1 MELKEL
7 LSKSLCLDLET
18 THGGKIFKIGAV
30 FQEHAF
36 EKQGRF
42 NLKEALTELDQFGA
56 DATYV
61 LGHNLLGHDLPLLE
75 VLSPQLTLLKK
86 PVIDTLYLSPLAFPE
101 NPYHRLVKDYKLVR
115 QSVNDPVA
123 DARIAASIFADQWEA
138 FEQLHQQNPRTLD
151 FYRFCFENSDGQSM
165 NWAGVCEVFKSLG
178 AQEIALEDSLKL
190 LNEVTNEKV
199 CKSALRTISK
209 QYIWDPVECST
220 LAYCVAWLRVS
231 GHNSV
236 LPPWVRHRFPG
247 TVPILR
253 QLRDVPCDDPT
264 CEYCRLNHDPVGQL
278 QRYFGF
284 SAFRPLPANADGSSL
299 QEAIVRHGMSDQA
312 QLAILPTGGG
322 KSLCFQLPALVRNFR
337 RGTLTIVISPLQALM
352 KDQVDNLVAK
362 TGTPYAAALYGMLTP
377 PERGQVLESVR
388 MGDVAILYVSPEQLR
403 NRSFKEVIS
412 QREIGCWVFDEAH
425 CLSKWGHDFRTDYLY
440 AARFIREFSKDQQTP
455 IPAITCFTATAKK
468 AVEEEIVDYFRRELG
483 QELRLFEGGVDRNN
497 LHFEV
502 QTISRA
508 EKMER
513 VYNLLSERLMSDG
526 SAVIYAATRKQ
537 TEAINDYLLKKNLS
551 SAAFHAGLKV
561 PIKKQIQEDFIAG
574 RIQVIV
580 ATNAFGMGIDK
591 DNVRLVIHAEIPGSL
606 ENYLQEAGRAG
617 RDQHDAECVLL
628 YDEHDIE
635 TQFKMGAMSE
645 LSLRDIWQILRGLR
659 LAKKN
664 RDGEIVI
671 TAGEILRSDIVDTS
685 FDQSDNQADTKVRT
699 AVAWLER
706 AGFVERNH
714 NSTGVFQGR
723 PVIRNMDEAR
733 EKISNLNLPVLTKRR
748 WMAVL
753 SALINANPD
762 EGLSADK
769 LAELPEFIDAPEQAG
784 EGDGRPRMAD
794 SQRILKTLNDMAE
807 AGLIKR
813 DLLLTAFVR
822 YKIANHSMLALEKV
836 CELETALLK
845 VLQEEEPDAEG
856 WLHLSPR
863 RVNQRLLDQ
872 GFASVPEFLLSI
884 LASLARDGKGLA
896 GQRGSLDLIYR
907 NAEHYLI
914 KLHRDWEALITISR
928 LRSDLAKTLLKAILG
943 KIPDAT
949 PPSADILVEFSLDDL
964 VAALKGD
971 LFLSGQV
978 KNELAA
984 IERALMFLH
993 EQKIIVLQQGLA
1005 VFRQAMTIRLLE
1017 TKRRYTKGDYSPLEH
1032 HYKERVFQV
1041 HVMNEYA
1048 RLGVEKIKQ
1057 ALGLV
1062 TAYFA
1067 MDKREFVQRFF
1078 AGQKEVLERA
1088 TSQDSYR
1095 RIVDNLGNPVQMA
1108 IVSAPVNEN
1117 MLVLA
1122 GPGSGKTRVVV
1133 HRCAYLLRV
1142 ARVPAS
1148 SVLILCFNRQA
1159 ASTLRHR
1166 LWELVGSDAIGVTVL
1181 TYHGLAMRLTG
1192 TSFADKLA
1200 QGGDDGVDFD
1210 ALIDQAIRLLKG
1222 EEELPGLVQDEL
1234 RDRLLAGY
1242 QHILV
1247 DEYQDIDQRQY
1258 DLVSAIAGRTLDDED
1273 AKLTIM
1279 AVGDDD
1285 QNIYTFRGAN
1295 VAFIRQFE
1303 KDYQARF
1310 HHLVE
1315 NFRSTANIIAAGNAH
1330 ISENRDRMKI
1340 THPIKINK
1348 GRERLVP
1355 GGDWTH
1361 LDAFTKGRVQILQ
1374 VPDRNAQAKAL
1385 AAQLEKLKKCNPAL
1399 LWADCAVL
1407 ARTHEELAIIRTA
1420 LEYVEIPVTY
1430 TRQDLSLPIGR
1441 VREIFQFVATL
1452 EPLRNDLKRASDLE
1466 ALLIDAAGV
1475 KSVSRNPWWN
1485 LLSICLQAWHEET
1498 GNSELPV
1505 KQAIDYLWEA
1515 LAEQKRDRHMG
1526 RGVFLSS
1533 VHYAK
1538 GTEFDHVFVAD
1549 GGWNEKK
1556 GEEEEE
1562 RRVYYVAMTRAKQTL
1577 TLFQREDERN
1587 PYCDILKRKVSGEQL
1602 VTFTPGEKN
1611 IPDAVLQRR
1620 YDIIG
1625 LKDVFLD
1632 YAGQM
1637 RASSPVHQLLELTMV
1652 GDLVQFKNAGERL
1665 EVCNPAGQ
1673 PIAVL
1678 SKSAKE
1684 KWTDAQGQIES
1695 IKVLAIVERRTDDS
1709 KNPDY
1714 KNLLQVESW
1723 EVPVLEVVWSV
1734 PTEMNRNSP
1743 C

>member
-1 MELKEL
+1 MKLNEL
-7 LSKSLCLDLET
+7 LAKSLYLDLET
-18 THGGKIFKIGAV
+18 THEGKIFKIGAV
-30 FQEHAF
+30 FQDHTF
-36 EKQGRF
+36 ERQGKF
-42 NLKEALTELDQFGA
+42 NLKEALSELDQFGA
-56 DATYV
+56 VATYV

-75 VLSPQLTLLKK
+75 TIAPQLDLLKK

-123 DARIAASIFADQWEA
+123 DARLAASIFADQWEA
-138 FEQLHQQNPRTLD
+138 FEKLRQHSPRVLD
-151 FYRFCFENSDGQSM
+151 FYRFCFETYDEQTAR
-165 NWAGVCEVFKSLG
+165 WEGVCEVFKSLG
-178 AQEIALEDSLKL
+178 AESMELEDAIGV
-190 LNEVTNEKV
+190 LNKVTEGKV
-199 CKSALRTISK
+199 CTSALRAVSK
-209 QYIWDPVECST
+209 QYIWDPDECAT
-220 LAYCVAWLRVS
+220 LAYCIAWLRVA

-236 LPPWVRHRFPG
+236 LPPWVRKTFAG

-253 QLRDVPCDDPT
+253 QLRDVPCEVPT
-264 CEYCRLNHDPVGQL
+264 CQYCRKNHDPVGQL

-284 SAFRPLPANADGSSL
+284 TSFRPQPETADGKSL
-299 QEAIVRHGMSDQA
+299 QEAIVRHGMSDRS

-322 KSLCFQLPALVRNFR
+322 KSLCFQLPALSRNYR

-362 TGTPYAAALYGMLTP
+362 TGTPFAAALYGMLTP

-388 MGDVAILYVSPEQLR
+388 LGDVAILYVSPEQLR

-440 AARFIREFSKDQQTP
+440 AARFIREFSKEQQTP
-455 IPAITCFTATAKK
+455 IPAICCFTATAKN
-468 AVEEEIVDYFRRELG
+468 AVKEEIVDYFRRELG
-483 QELRLFEGGVDRNN
+483 QELRPFPGGVDRIN

-502 QTISRA
+502 QTVNRA

-513 VYNLLSERLMSDG
+513 VYNLLAERLTSDG

-537 TEAINDYLLKKNLS
+537 TESINEYLINKNLS
-551 SAAFHAGLKV
+551 SAAFHAGLKS

-617 RDQHDAECVLL
+617 RDQKDAECVLL

-723 PVIRNMDEAR
+723 PAVRNLEEAR
-733 EKISNLNLPVLTKRR
+733 EKISALDLPALTKRR
-748 WMAVL
+748 WMAIL
-753 SALINANPD
+753 GALMNAHCD
-762 EGLSADK
+762 EGLSADQ
-769 LAELPEFIDAPEQAG
+769 LAELPEFLDPPERVA

-822 YKIANHSMLALEKV
+822 YKIANHSFLILDKV
-836 CELETALLK
+836 RELETALLK
-845 VLQEEEPDAEG
+845 VLQEEEPDPEG

-863 RVNQRLLDQ
+863 RLNQRLLDQ
-872 GFASVPEFLLSI
+872 GFVSVPEFLLSI
-884 LASLARDGKGLA
+884 LSSLARDGRGLA

-907 NAEHYLI
+907 SAEHYQV
-914 KLHRDWEALITISR
+914 KLHRDWEPLLKTSR
-928 LRSDLAKTLLKAILG
+928 LRLDLAKVLLTAIID
-943 KIPDAT
+943 KIPEST
-949 PPSADILVEFSLDDL
+949 PPGADILVEFSLDDL
-964 VAALKGD
+964 VVALRGD
-971 LFLSGQV
+971 MFLSGQV

-993 EQKIIVLQQGLA
+993 EQKVIVLQQGLA

-1017 TKRRYTKGDYSPLEH
+1017 AKRKYTKGDYGPLEH
-1032 HYKERVFQV
+1032 HYKERTFQV

-1048 RLGVEKIKQ
+1048 RLGAEKIKQ
-1057 ALGLV
+1057 AIGLV

-1067 MDKREFVQRFF
+1067 MDKRDFVQRFF
-1078 AGQKEVLERA
+1078 AGRKEVLDRA

-1095 RIVDNLGNPVQMA
+1095 RVVDNLENPVQMA

-1142 ARVPAS
+1142 ARVPAKS
-1148 SVLILCFNRQA
+1148 ILILCFNRQA
-1159 ASTLRHR
+1159 AGSLRHR
-1166 LWELVGSDAIGVTVL
+1166 LWDLVGSDAIGVTVL

-1192 TSFADKLA
+1192 ISFADRLA
-1200 QGGDDGVDFD
+1200 RDGDESIDFD
-1210 ALIDQAIRLLKG
+1210 AMIDQAIRLLRG
-1222 EEELPGLVQDEL
+1222 EEDLPGMVQDEL

-1258 DLVSAIAGRTLDDED
+1258 DLVSAIAGRTLEDED

-1330 ISENRDRMKI
+1330 ISENCDRMKI
-1340 THPIKINK
+1340 EYSIRINK
-1348 GRERLVP
+1348 GRERLP
-1355 GGDWTH
+1355 TGGDWTH
-1361 LDAFTKGRVQILQ
+1361 LDPFAKGRVQILQ
-1374 VPDRNAQAKAL
+1374 TPDRDAQAKAL
-1385 AAQLEKLKKCNPAL
+1385 VCQLEKLKKCNPTL
-1399 LWADCAVL
+1399 LWSDCAVL
-1407 ARTHEELAIIRTA
+1407 SRTHEELATIRAA
-1420 LEYVEIPVTY
+1420 LEYVGIPVAY
-1430 TRQDLSLPIGR
+1430 ARQDLSLPIGR
-1441 VREIFQFVATL
+1441 VREIRQFFATL
-1452 EPLRNDLKRASDLE
+1452 EPLRHEFKRAAELE
-1466 ALLIDAAGV
+1466 AFLLAAAGNKV
-1475 KSVSRNPWWN
+1475 VGRHPWWS
-1485 LLSICLQAWHEET
+1485 LLSTCLEAWQEET

-1505 KQAIDYLWEA
+1505 QQAIDYLWEA
-1515 LAEQKRDRHMG
+1515 LVEQKRDRFMG
-1526 RGVFLSS
+1526 RGVFLST
-1533 VHYAK
+1533 VHFA
-1538 GTEFDHVFVAD
+1538 
-1549 GGWNEKK
+1549 
-1556 GEEEEE
+1556 
-1562 RRVYYVAMTRAKQTL
+1562 
-1577 TLFQREDERN
+1577 
-1587 PYCDILKRKVSGEQL
+1587 
-1602 VTFTPGEKN
+1602 
-1611 IPDAVLQRR
+1611 
-1620 YDIIG
+1620 
-1625 LKDVFLD
+1625 
-1632 YAGQM
+1632 
-1637 RASSPVHQLLELTMV
+1637 
-1652 GDLVQFKNAGERL
+1652 
-1665 EVCNPAGQ
+1665 
-1673 PIAVL
+1673 
-1678 SKSAKE
+1678 
-1684 KWTDAQGQIES
+1684 
-1695 IKVLAIVERRTDDS
+1695 
-1709 KNPDY
+1709 
-1714 KNLLQVESW
+1714 
-1723 EVPVLEVVWSV
+1723 
-1734 PTEMNRNSP
+1734 
-1743 C
+1743 